1 MHSTSSSRRRVC
13 ARGAACAALLV
24 CALLVLVIVAA
35 SASALAPLKPGSG
48 GPRVG
53 AVQKALGLPA
63 DRAFGPSTRR
73 ALRSFQRRHGLTAD
87 GVVGPRT
94 WALITRVRARQRGRS
109 SARTAG
115 AARSRPRI
123 VSGGG
128 RVALLQR
135 ALGLAPDGVFGPAT
149 ARAVRGLQR
158 RRAMLVDGIVGPAT
172 WEALGQRTITTVLR
186 ERPPAATGP
195 AVAGL
200 PLRVRRVIA
209 AADRIARRPYRYG
222 GGHGRWYDS
231 GYDCSG
237 SISYALWGAGLLA
250 APRNSSGFMRWGRAG
265 RGRWITIYA
274 APGHA
279 FMVIG
284 GRRYDT
290 TGRAETGT
298 RWQPRMRSTAGYVA
312 RHPGG
317 L

>member
-1 MHSTSSSRRRVC
+1 MRTTTSSRRRVRAC
-13 ARGAACAALLV
+13 GAALSASLGCA
-24 CALLVLVIVAA
+24 CALVSAA
-35 SASALAPLKPGSG
+35 DANALAPLKPGSG
-48 GPRVG
+48 GPRVA

-63 DRAFGPSTRR
+63 DRIFGPSTRR
-73 ALRSFQRRHGLTAD
+73 AVQRLQRRHGLTPD
-87 GVVGPRT
+87 GIVGERT
-94 WALITRVRARQRGRS
+94 WSVVKRVRARQRGGSGSR
-109 SARTAG
+109 R
-115 AARSRPRI
+115 AASSRPR
-123 VSGGG
+123 VRSSGS

-135 ALGLAPDGVFGPAT
+135 ELGLAADGVFGPGT
-149 ARAVRGLQR
+149 ARAVRRLQR
-158 RRAMLVDGIVGPAT
+158 RRGMTVDGIVGPAT
-172 WEALGQRTITTVLR
+172 WDALGHSTISTILR
-186 ERPPAATGP
+186 EKPPAATGP

-209 AADRIARRPYRYG
+209 AADRIARKPYRYG

-250 APRNSSGFMRWGRAG
+250 ASRSSSDFMRWGRAG

-279 FMVIG
+279 FMVIA
-284 GRRYDT
+284 GRRFDT
-290 TGRAETGT
+290 TGRDENGT

-312 RHPGG
+312 RHPAG